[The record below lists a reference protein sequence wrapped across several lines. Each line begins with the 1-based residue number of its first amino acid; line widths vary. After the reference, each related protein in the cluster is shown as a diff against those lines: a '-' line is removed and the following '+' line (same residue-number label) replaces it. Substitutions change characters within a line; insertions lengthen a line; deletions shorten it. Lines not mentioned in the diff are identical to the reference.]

1 MEIEKSDINTN
12 YFISNL
18 KKELYSSSKFIISD
32 NAIAKYIH
40 ENINL
45 IKSEPDVMLHI
56 YKKIISA
63 NHIIK
68 NIVEYDFINYIPEK
82 KINDIDMLIKLAIV
96 DIYKF
101 QNVIGGFDIEDNDW
115 IISTETSIKRFN
127 LNNNQ
132 KVIYNTLE
140 QRNKNE
146 QNNNFIKMYVNYL
159 KRHIDLD
166 ARINIYHNLIDDDK
180 NEICWVVII
189 FEKLI
194 DYLD

>member
-68 NIVEYDFINYIPEK
+68 NIVEYDFINYITEK
-82 KINDIDMLIKLAIV
+82 KINDIDMIIKL
-96 DIYKF
+96 
-101 QNVIGGFDIEDNDW
+101 
-115 IISTETSIKRFN
+115 
-127 LNNNQ
+127 
-132 KVIYNTLE
+132 
-140 QRNKNE
+140 
-146 QNNNFIKMYVNYL
+146 
-159 KRHIDLD
+159 
-166 ARINIYHNLIDDDK
+166 
-180 NEICWVVII
+180 
-189 FEKLI
+189 
-194 DYLD
+194 